1 MEQVNVVTKED
12 YSVQKKL
19 QKTADSLR
27 RKYTHKR
34 KINEKLLR
42 KKTPFQKT
50 LSIFWNTLCILMV
63 TIAGIVCFSGINSKI
78 QRVCPTFAGYTNLT
92 IKSGSM
98 IASGFH
104 VGDALIVRSV
114 DTHTLHEGDK
124 IAFYVYKADYTK
136 FNINTCIRI
145 EDDTIPAT
153 KFITRPESVFGIQ
166 TSEIQTAA
174 KSGSELVFH
183 HIRSVF
189 EDDSGKRWFRTYGSS
204 NMIDD
209 VWYISEDMV
218 VGTYVNSSSAVLISR
233 VISATNARYGFLI
246 LLVPLILL
254 GASIVIEGMRKV
266 QLAKLELD
274 CIEEKRRITDPI
286 CVAHDIGYNMDTA
299 TKYKILAQADSKNYN
314 EYISL
319 LWRNGERP
327 SSVRKYFIRKELL
340 LSYNRKMIELNR
352 ECADMFKNNENPNK
366 IARYYTKKKAE
377 LLKGQQEMSKILVN
391 TK

>member
-1 MEQVNVVTKED
+1 MEQVNVITKED
-12 YSVQKKL
+12 YSVQKAL
-19 QKTADSLR
+19 QKTAKNLKH
-27 RKYTHKR
+27 KYTHKR

-42 KKTPFQKT
+42 KKTPFQKS

-63 TIAGIVCFSGINSKI
+63 AMAGIVCFSGINSKI
-78 QRVCPTFAGYTNLT
+78 QNICPTFAGYTNLT

-98 IASGFH
+98 VASGFR

-114 DTHTLHEGDK
+114 DAKTLHEGDK

-136 FNINTCIRI
+136 FNINTCIKVS
-145 EDDTIPAT
+145 DDEIPST
-153 KFITRPESVFGIQ
+153 QYVTRASSIFGIQ
-166 TSEIQTAA
+166 TPEIQAAA
-174 KSGSELVFH
+174 KSGAELVFH
-183 HIRSVF
+183 HIRAVY
-189 EDDSGKRWFRTYGSS
+189 EDEDGTRWFKTYGSS

-209 VWYISEDMV
+209 VWYISENMV
-218 VGTYVNSSSAVLISR
+218 VGTYVNTSSAVFISKI
-233 VISATNARYGFLI
+233 ISATNARYGFLI
-246 LLVPLILL
+246 LLAPLILL
-254 GASIVIEGMRKV
+254 GASIVIEAMRKV
-266 QLAKLELD
+266 QLARLELD

-286 CVAHDIGYNMDTA
+286 CVAHDVGYNMDTA
-299 TKYKILAQADSKNYN
+299 TKYKILAQANADNYN

-327 SSVRKYFIRKELL
+327 ANVRKYFIRKELL

-352 ECADMFKNNENPNK
+352 ECAEMFKNNENPKK

-377 LLKGQQEMSKILVN
+377 LAQSQQVMSKMLVN